1 MGVLSVEV
9 NIRPTRKIVILGLDE
24 REPENIG
31 FCAITFGASRL
42 FWVDGFLLCLEVYE
56 KAFEYEVERGA
67 FYISHL
73 CYSKF
78 PKYGKILEIERGT
91 QIPIVDVSDM
101 QIYREITRAIMDFK
115 IRRNY
120 NRIFR

>member
-1 MGVLSVEV
+1 VLYVEII
-9 NIRPTRKIVILGLDE
+9 IRPTRKVVILGLDE

-56 KAFEYEVERGA
+56 KALEYEVERGE

-73 CYSKF
+73 CYSRF
-78 PKYGKILEIERGT
+78 PKYNKILEIEKGT
-91 QIPIVDVSDM
+91 QIPIVNASDM
-101 QIYREITRAIMDFK
+101 QICREIVRAIVNFK
-115 IRRNY
+115 CKGQQ
-120 NRIFR
+120 